1 MCGLLLDESSPSFLN
16 SIPISFR
23 DVVSVLPFIFFS
35 LFLLYYS
42 YSLKQRISHTFLC
55 SKAKKWK
62 RIIVLTDR
70 PRLSLSLYLSTLDEY
85 LFFLVSIFWWVLSM
99 VDSIIYVICKSVTI
113 WYESTTLYLLLM
125 PYVVVVVVCEKKSKW
140 KHVVSLVNAPRRR
153 RRHVWKKN
161 SKWKDLY
168 IYCTILSPTTLN
180 SYNLQM
186 KTIRNGWN
194 L

>member
-70 PRLSLSLYLSTLDEY
+70 PRLSLSLYLYPGWIS
-85 LFFLVSIFWWVLSM
+85 FFFGFDLLVSRSM

-113 WYESTTLYLLLM
+113 WYESTTSLYLLLM
-125 PYVVVVVVCEKKSKW
+125 PYVVVVVVVCEKKSKW

-161 SKWKDLY
+161 SKWKTYIFTALY
-168 IYCTILSPTTLN
+168 YH
-180 SYNLQM
+180 Q
-186 KTIRNGWN
+186 RR
-194 L
+194 